1 MNTREI
7 ERILRNTKRFDGV
20 FSVDTL
26 PAKPRLLVCNLEPSH
41 LPGNHWICIWVDE
54 NRETGE
60 YFDSLGRNPANETLT
75 RYMNSACKNWTYNRR
90 QLQSIVSA
98 FCGHYCVMFCMLRS
112 RNVTMND
119 FVSSFTTDTAFN
131 DYYVHA
137 FVCLNK

>member
-1 MNTREI
+1 MNTQQI
-7 ERILRNTKRFDGV
+7 ERLLHDTKRFD
-20 FSVDTL
+20 SVYSTDTL
-26 PAKPRLLVCNLEPSH
+26 PVKPRLLVCNIEPSH
-41 LPGNHWICIWVDE
+41 LPGNHWIAIWVDDDAE
-54 NRETGE
+54 RGE
-60 YFDSLGRNPANETLT
+60 YFDPLGRSPPETLS
-75 RYMNSACKNWTYNRR
+75 RYMNFVCANWTYNSR